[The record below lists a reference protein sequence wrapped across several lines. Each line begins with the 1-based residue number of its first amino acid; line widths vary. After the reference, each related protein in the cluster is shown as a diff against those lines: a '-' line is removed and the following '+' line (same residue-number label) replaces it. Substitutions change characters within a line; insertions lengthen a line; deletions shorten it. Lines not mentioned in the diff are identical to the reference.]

1 MGISMTFGGG
11 VESILVYYNIVKHPP
26 SGPPMTFW
34 KPAAPA
40 RHALASALAIAILAS
55 TASAAETTTETPA
68 ATDLDAVVVTANPLG
83 NSAEALAHP
92 VEVLYGDALDRNKSA
107 TLGDTVSRIPGV
119 QTTYFG
125 PGVGRPIIRGQE
137 GPRVQVLSG
146 GIGSLDAST
155 VSADH
160 AVGIEPFLADQIEVL
175 KGPGT
180 LLFGSGAIGG
190 AVNVVDGRLADSI
203 PETPLS
209 GRAELRGNTVNDERT
224 GMFRLD
230 GVNGNWVIHVDGL
243 VRNTGDYDIPGVAIL
258 EHEDHEEEEHEE
270 HQEEE
275 QIAGRL
281 NNSSLKT
288 RAGAL
293 GATWLGEQGFFGVSV
308 NTYRSN
314 YGIPDGAHAHADE
327 HDHEGEGEEDH
338 EHEHEEEGSVRIDLA
353 QNRIDLKAGIYD
365 PLSFLK
371 SLNLRAAHT
380 DYEHVEIEG
389 GTPATRFTNK
399 GIEGRLE
406 AVQKEWSGWR
416 GATGLQFGDTD
427 FAAIGEEAFV
437 PSTSTSNLGLFV
449 IQEKDFSSLKLELG
463 ARHDRVEIDPQ
474 DHGSRQFNITSLS
487 SAAIWHL
494 NPDFDVRFGLDH
506 SERAPTTEE
515 LFAAGAH
522 IATRSLEIG
531 DENLGKER
539 ALRGEIGL
547 HAHMDFVDLKFAV
560 YRTNFKDFIY
570 LADTGIEE
578 DELPVRLW
586 AQDDASF
593 TGAEAEAIFHL
604 ADSSAGAW
612 DLRVF
617 GDYVRAKLDGS
628 GTRTVEFEVPHG
640 DHGHHYEVELP
651 NGGNLPRIAPGR
663 FGADVNWSLDG
674 WRASLGAIRYSKQ
687 DRVAENEETSAG
699 YTLVNAHLAYRWDR
713 SETNSWEVFLD
724 GNNLTNEDVRP
735 HTSLLRDFAPLPGRG
750 VAFGLRAYF

>member
-1 MGISMTFGGG
+1 MT
-11 VESILVYYNIVKHPP
+11 L
-26 SGPPMTFW
+26 W
-34 KPAAPA
+34 KPTAPA
-40 RHALASALAIAILAS
+40 RHVLASALAIAICAS
-55 TASAAETTTETPA
+55 TAAAAETTTEAPA
-68 ATDLDAVVVTANPLG
+68 ATDLDAVVVTASPLR

-92 VEVLYGDALDRNKSA
+92 VEVLYGEALDRNKSA
-107 TLGDTVSRIPGV
+107 TLGDTVARLPGV

-203 PETPLS
+203 PEAPLS

-258 EHEDHEEEEHEE
+258 EHEDHEEEGHEE
-270 HQEEE
+270 HEEE

-281 NNSSLKT
+281 NNSSLQT

-293 GATWLGEQGFFGVSV
+293 GATWLGEQGFFGLSV

-314 YGIPDGAHAHADE
+314 YGIPDGAHVHS
-327 HDHEGEGEEDH
+327 HDHDHGHEGGEEAH
-338 EHEHEEEGSVRIDLA
+338 EEEEGSVRIDLA
-353 QNRIDLKAGIYD
+353 QNRIDLKAGIYE
-365 PLSFLK
+365 PLSFLQ

-380 DYEHVEIEG
+380 DYEHVELEDG
-389 GTPATRFTNK
+389 SPATRFTNK
-399 GIEGRLE
+399 GIEARLE
-406 AVQKEWSGWR
+406 AVQKEWNGWR
-416 GATGLQFGDTD
+416 GAAGLQFGDAD

-437 PSTSTSNLGLFV
+437 PSTTTSTTGIFV
-449 IQEKDFSSLKLELG
+449 VQEKDFGPWKLELG
-463 ARHDRVEIDPQ
+463 GRHERVELDPQ
-474 DHGSRQFNITSLS
+474 GRDAKRFNATSLS
-487 SAAIWHL
+487 SAAIWRV
-494 NPDFDVRFGLDH
+494 NQDFDLRFGLDH

-522 IATRSLEIG
+522 VATRSLEIG

-539 ALRGEIGL
+539 ALRAEIGL
-547 HAHMDFVDLKFAV
+547 HAHTGLVDLKFAV
-560 YRTNFKDFIY
+560 YRTNFNDFIY

-578 DELPVRLW
+578 EGLPVRLW
-586 AQDDASF
+586 SQGDANF
-593 TGAEAEAIFHL
+593 TGAEAEALFHL
-604 ADSSAGAW
+604 GEGTSGAW
-612 DLRVF
+612 DLRLF
-617 GDYVRAKLDGS
+617 ADYVRARLDGN
-628 GTRTVEFEVPHG
+628 GTRTVKFEVPHG
-640 DHGHHYEVELP
+640 DHSHHYEVELA

-663 FGADVNWSLDG
+663 FGADLNWSLDG

-687 DRVAENEETSAG
+687 DRVAQNEETSPG

-713 SETNSWEVFLD
+713 TPTNSWEVFLD
-724 GNNLTNEDVRP
+724 GNNLTNEEVRP
-735 HTSLLRDFAPLPGRG
+735 HTSLLRDYAPLPGRG

>member
-1 MGISMTFGGG
+1 MT
-11 VESILVYYNIVKHPP
+11 L
-26 SGPPMTFW
+26 W

-40 RHALASALAIAILAS
+40 RHALSSALAIALWA
-55 TASAAETTTETPA
+55 TAASAAAAPA
-68 ATDLDAVVVTANPLG
+68 DAPHPTDLDAVVVRANPLG

-92 VEVLYGDALDRNKSA
+92 VEVLYGEALDRSKSA
-107 TLGDTVSRIPGV
+107 TLGDTVSRLPGV

-203 PETPLS
+203 PDAPLS

-230 GVNGNWVIHVDGL
+230 GVTGNWVIHVDGL

-258 EHEDHEEEEHEE
+258 EHDHEQEEEHEDE
-270 HQEEE
+270 TQV
-275 QIAGRL
+275 AGRL

-293 GATWLGEQGFFGVSV
+293 GATWLGEQGFFGLSV
-308 NTYRSN
+308 NTYRTN
-314 YGIPDGAHAHADE
+314 YGIPDGAHVHSDG
-327 HDHEGEGEEDH
+327 HDHEGEEE

-353 QNRIDLKAGIYD
+353 QNRIDLKAGVYE
-365 PLSFLK
+365 PLSFLQ
-371 SLNLRAAHT
+371 SLTLRAAHT
-380 DYEHVEIEG
+380 DYGHVEIEG
-389 GTPATRFTNK
+389 GTPATRFTNQ

-406 AVQKEWSGWR
+406 AVQKEWNGWR
-416 GATGLQFGDTD
+416 GATGLQFAQAD
-427 FAAIGEEAFV
+427 FAAIGDEAFV
-437 PSTSTSNLGLFV
+437 PSTKTSNLGVFV
-449 IQEKDFSSLKLELG
+449 IQEKDFASTKLELG
-463 ARHDRVEIDPQ
+463 ARHERVQLDPLG
-474 DHGSRQFNITSLS
+474 HGSRRFNITSLS

-494 NPDFDVRFGLDH
+494 NPDVDLRFGLDH

-515 LFAAGAH
+515 LFAAGPH
-522 IATRSLEIG
+522 VATRSLEIG
-531 DENLGKER
+531 DENLDKER
-539 ALRGEIGL
+539 ALRAEIGL
-547 HAHMDFVDLKFAV
+547 HAHTDRVDLKLAI
-560 YRTNFKDFIY
+560 YRTGFKDFIY
-570 LADTGIEE
+570 LADTGIQEE
-578 DELPVRLW
+578 ELPVRLW

-593 TGAEAEAIFHL
+593 TGAEAEALFHL
-604 ADSSAGAW
+604 ADTAVGFL

-617 GDYVRAKLDGS
+617 GDYVRAELDGS

-640 DHGHHYEVELP
+640 DHAHHYEVELAT
-651 NGGNLPRIAPGR
+651 GGNLPRIAPAR
-663 FGADVNWSLDG
+663 FGADLNWSLDG
-674 WRASLGAIRYSKQ
+674 WRASLGAIRYGKQ
-687 DRVAENEETSAG
+687 DRVAENEDTSPS

-713 SETNSWEVFLD
+713 NATNSWELFLD
-724 GNNLTNEDVRP
+724 GNNLTNREVRP
-735 HTSLLRDFAPLPGRG
+735 HTSLLRDYAPLPGRG